1 MWILLASLLALAAAW
16 DVRTRRIP
24 NGLTLAGLAAGFLW
38 HGVRGGGPGL
48 LLSGEGVGVAALA
61 FLPYAVRG
69 LGAGDVKL
77 LGAVGAL
84 AGPAFMLWTLLG
96 AALAG
101 GPLALAWL
109 AQPRVVA
116 PAEPARKAGMPLAPA
131 IAVGALLPTSRCTG
145 FKSMTRR
152 RRRGAVLV
160 EFALVSALLC
170 LLLFGIIE
178 MGLLFQD
185 QAEVSQAAREAAR
198 SAAIGDPTATAK
210 GHAISA
216 GVGLSLTAAGATLE
230 TSADG
235 GTTWAVLGDS
245 GTANSAATGSL
256 IRATVTYA
264 HPLVTSYV
272 FAGGSKTLT
281 SKMVMR
287 RE

>member
-1 MWILLASLLALAAAW
+1 
-16 DVRTRRIP
+16 
-24 NGLTLAGLAAGFLW
+24 
-38 HGVRGGGPGL
+38 
-48 LLSGEGVGVAALA
+48 
-61 FLPYAVRG
+61 
-69 LGAGDVKL
+69 
-77 LGAVGAL
+77 
-84 AGPAFMLWTLLG
+84 
-96 AALAG
+96 
-101 GPLALAWL
+101 
-109 AQPRVVA
+109 
-116 PAEPARKAGMPLAPA
+116 
-131 IAVGALLPTSRCTG
+131 
-145 FKSMTRR
+145 MTRR
-152 RRRGAVLV
+152 RQRGAALV

-216 GVGLSLTAAGATLE
+216 GVGLSLASGGVTLE

-235 GTTWAVLGDS
+235 GTTWAALGDA
-245 GTANSAATGSL
+245 GAANGAAPGSL
-256 IRATVTYA
+256 VRATVAYA

-272 FAGGSKTLT
+272 FTGGSKTLT